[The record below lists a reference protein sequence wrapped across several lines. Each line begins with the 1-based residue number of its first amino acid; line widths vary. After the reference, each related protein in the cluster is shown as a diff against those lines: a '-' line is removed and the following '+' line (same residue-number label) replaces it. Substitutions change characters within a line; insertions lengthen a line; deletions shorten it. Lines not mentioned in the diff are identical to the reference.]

1 MKSIVKMLGLKFPGG
16 FDRQLLSKGSSAS
29 NTNIFRVEEPSPV
42 SAAAPAPAPA
52 AAGAPEVAEKSPRPE
67 RKRSRTIS
75 GETVKSPEKR
85 FRLNPGKVSATD
97 RMNLHVSMALE
108 LRDSTPGTTLAC
120 TMPGCGAQV
129 RSGSHIPSDG
139 LGSG

>member
-1 MKSIVKMLGLKFPGG
+1 MKAIVKMLGLKFPGG

-29 NTNIFRVEEPSPV
+29 NANNFRLEEPTPV
-42 SAAAPAPAPA
+42 SAPAPAPA
-52 AAGAPEVAEKSPRPE
+52 PEVADKSPVRPE
-67 RKRSRTIS
+67 RKRSRTSS

-85 FRLNPGKVSATD
+85 FRLNPVKVSATD

-108 LRDSTPGTTLAC
+108 LRDSSPGTTLAC

-129 RSGSHIPSDG
+129 RSGSLIPSDG
-139 LGSG
+139 PGSG

>member
-42 SAAAPAPAPA
+42 SAAPVPP